1 MLEGLFGGVGALE
14 ALDFLELVANRQP
27 YSACT
32 LISSVKE
39 IYSHTIGPEAS
50 FPVFEWIEGHRF
62 IEGKKRNRWMEQ
74 RKT

>member
-27 YSACT
+27 YSACA

-39 IYSHTIGPEAS
+39 IYSHTIGPEAT
-50 FPVFEWIEGHRF
+50 FPGFEWIKANKLQIH
-62 IEGKKRNRWMEQ
+62 
-74 RKT
+74 